1 MADVSARNDTSV
13 QRIDGYPALLRQW
26 AAPVNRRRGRRRV
39 GWYDLAMGASS
50 PRRYVIS
57 IRSQTGLG
65 DHLICLAAAWR
76 FARDT
81 GRVLVADWRF
91 SPYTLAAKDNLFPLC
106 FEVLS

>member
-1 MADVSARNDTSV
+1 MVQPVGSSKHADMIS
-13 QRIDGYPALLRQW
+13 
-26 AAPVNRRRGRRRV
+26 
-39 GWYDLAMGASS
+39 AMGET
-50 PRRYVIS
+50 PQRYVIS
-57 IRSQTGLG
+57 IRRHTGLG

-106 FEVLS
+106 FEVPSSLAGVPFIGANDVGELS